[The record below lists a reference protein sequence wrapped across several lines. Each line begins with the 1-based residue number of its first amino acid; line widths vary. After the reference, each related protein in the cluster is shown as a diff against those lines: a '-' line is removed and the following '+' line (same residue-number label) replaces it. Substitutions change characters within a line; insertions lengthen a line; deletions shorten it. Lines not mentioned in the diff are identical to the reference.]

1 MSEDKTLTIV
11 YSEPRIN
18 DKNKD
23 SISYYIDGKK
33 LDGQIKVEH
42 FKNKKL
48 VFSNGE
54 PIEIVDKVVRVLGYN
69 QDDLMD
75 VFVVC
80 DYGTTSQYKL
90 TKQELIDLVNS
101 SDHDAYSGNHV
112 YVIDKGNNL
121 VSGNKYIN
129 FMNK

>member
-11 YSEPRIN
+11 YTEPKIN
-18 DKNKD
+18 DENKD
-23 SISYYIDGKK
+23 SILYYIDGKK
-33 LDGQIKVEH
+33 LNGQITVNH

-48 VFSNGE
+48 VFNNGE

-69 QDDLMD
+69 QDELMD

-90 TKQELIDLVNS
+90 TRQELIDLVNS
-101 SDHDAYSGNHV
+101 SDHDTYSGNHV